1 MLHSKAI
8 SLKFMACLVLFYI
21 ILGKR
26 YGMSFENIFIITA
39 LLVITSYILGDMLIL
54 RRTNNAVA
62 AIADFGWAFL
72 LIWFLSSILTLQD
85 ELISMSLAAAFGS
98 AIFEYAFHLYLV
110 RNLAETRVENDSIS
124 HGNLRY
130 NTENSE
136 DLTPLKPDGR
146 SGEGQ

>member
-1 MLHSKAI
+1 MLHSKGI
-8 SLKFMACLVLFYI
+8 LLKFMACLVLFYI

-26 YGMSFENIFIITA
+26 FGMSFENIFIITA

-62 AIADFGWAFL
+62 VIADFGWAFL

-85 ELISMSLAAAFGS
+85 EPLACHSAAFGS

-110 RNLAETRVENDSIS
+110 RNLAETRAENGSIS

-130 NTENSE
+130 NIENSN

-146 SGEGQ
+146 SSEGH

>member
-8 SLKFMACLVLFYI
+8 LLKFMACLVLFYI

-26 YGMSFENIFIITA
+26 YGMSFEIIFIITA

-54 RRTNNAVA
+54 RRINNAVA
-62 AIADFGWAFL
+62 VIADFGWAFL

-85 ELISMSLAAAFGS
+85 ELISMSLAAALGS

-110 RNLAETRVENDSIS
+110 RNLAETRAENGSIS

-130 NTENSE
+130 NIENSE

-146 SGEGQ
+146 SGEGH